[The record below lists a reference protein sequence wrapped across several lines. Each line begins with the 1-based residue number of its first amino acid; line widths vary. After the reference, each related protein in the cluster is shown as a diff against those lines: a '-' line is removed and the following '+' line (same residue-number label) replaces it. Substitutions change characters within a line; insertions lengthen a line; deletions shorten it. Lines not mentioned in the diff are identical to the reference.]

1 MFARLPDDST
11 ADAVRIVIDDVP
23 FEARPDDT
31 VAAALLAAG
40 IAAFRT
46 APISGAPRAPYC
58 LMGTCFECAVEID
71 GERNRR
77 ACMTRVST
85 GMRVVTA
92 RAAQG
97 AEPQA

>member
-1 MFARLPDDST
+1 MFARLPEDR
-11 ADAVRIVIDDVP
+11 AVEVVRIAIDGAP
-23 FEARPDDT
+23 FDARAGDT

-40 IAAFRT
+40 VVAFRA

-71 GERNRR
+71 GEPNRR
-77 ACMTRVST
+77 ACMARVAP

-92 RAAQG
+92 RAAP
-97 AEPQA
+97 AEGPRA